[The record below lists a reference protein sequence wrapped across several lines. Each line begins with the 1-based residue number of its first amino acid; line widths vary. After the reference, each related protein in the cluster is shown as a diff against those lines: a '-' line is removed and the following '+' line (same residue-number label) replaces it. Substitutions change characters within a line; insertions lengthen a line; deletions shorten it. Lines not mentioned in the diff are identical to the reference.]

1 MLCASL
7 IFAGSAAGAFVGS
20 PSRMQQSRVGYDAAA
35 SSARVAA
42 APEMKL
48 MDLTGK
54 TAFVAG
60 VADSSGY
67 GWAICK
73 ALAEAGATI
82 TVGTWPP
89 VLGIFEKSLSAGT
102 PLALFFYV
110 YISSPFRS
118 LRLPAFSREAVPR
131 CSGGGAAVGLGL
143 RPLRVAGAHG
153 CRDGSGERSS
163 SAPYICCAR
172 ARAAAIVAAVMLRAT
187 LSPWRCALTRPAC
200 PRPACLRA
208 PAGKFDEDMILSDG
222 SKMSIAKVYP
232 LDAVFDYPE
241 DVPEETKNNK
251 RYAGLDG
258 FTISEVAESVGK
270 DYGKIDILVH
280 SLANGPEVTK
290 PLMETS
296 RRGYLAASSASAYS
310 FVSCVQKF
318 GPVMNEGGSIISLSY
333 IASEKVI
340 PGYGGGMSSAKS
352 QLESDTR
359 VLAYE
364 AGQKYGLR
372 VNTISAGPL
381 KSRAATA
388 INKSGAKPFIEVAI
402 DYCKA
407 NAPLAKDLTSDD
419 IGNAAAFLAS
429 PMSGAITGMTVYV
442 DNGMHSMGMVQE
454 VSIEACRTD

>member
-1 MLCASL
+1 MLSSSL
-7 IFAGSAAGAFVGS
+7 LVAGAFCGPPLVGVL
-20 PSRMQQSRVGYDAAA
+20 QQSRVAAKFPCG
-35 SSARVAA
+35 RLTV
-42 APEMKL
+42 PPGMTM
-48 MDLTGK
+48 MDLKGK

-73 ALAEAGATI
+73 ALAEAGATV

-89 VLGIFEKSLSAGT
+89 VLGIFEKSLRT
-102 PLALFFYV
+102 
-110 YISSPFRS
+110 
-118 LRLPAFSREAVPR
+118 
-131 CSGGGAAVGLGL
+131 
-143 RPLRVAGAHG
+143 
-153 CRDGSGERSS
+153 
-163 SAPYICCAR
+163 
-172 ARAAAIVAAVMLRAT
+172 
-187 LSPWRCALTRPAC
+187 
-200 PRPACLRA
+200 
-208 PAGKFDEDMILSDG
+208 GKFDEDMILSDG
-222 SKMSIAKVYP
+222 SKMEIEKVYP

-251 RYAGLDG
+251 RYAGLNG
-258 FTISEVAESVGK
+258 FTISEVAEKVGN
-270 DYGKIDILVH
+270 DFGKIDILVH

-310 FVSCVQKF
+310 MVSLVQKF
-318 GPVMNEGGSIISLSY
+318 GPVMNKGGSVISLSY

-407 NAPLAKDLTSDD
+407 TRLSRR
-419 IGNAAAFLAS
+419 I
-429 PMSGAITGMTVYV
+429 
-442 DNGMHSMGMVQE
+442 
-454 VSIEACRTD
+454 